1 MPNVIVA
8 SKNPVKIRAVQV
20 GFERM
25 FPDWNCEFHTVS
37 VDSGVSNQPNTDEVT
52 LRGACNRAE
61 AAMIAAPKADFW
73 VGVEGGVEDLGAEMT
88 AFAWIVVRSRQVIGK
103 GRTGA
108 FFLPE
113 VVSKLIRQGLELGE
127 ADDLV
132 FGRSNS
138 KQDNGAIGLLTGNII
153 DRAQLY
159 EQAVVLALVPFK
171 NPELYAGKLD
181 GDC

>member
-1 MPNVIVA
+1 MPIIVLA
-8 SKNPVKIRAVQV
+8 SKNPVKMRAVKA
-20 GFERM
+20 GFSRM
-25 FPDWNCEFHTVS
+25 FPDWEYEIQTIS
-37 VDSGVSNQPNTDEVT
+37 VDSGVSDQPNSNEET
-52 LRGACNRAE
+52 LKGACNRAE
-61 AAMIAAPKADFW
+61 SAMSAMPAADYW
-73 VGVEGGVEDLGAEMT
+73 VGVEGGVEDLGDDMT
-88 AFAWIVVRSRQVIGK
+88 AFAWIVVRSNQVLGK

-113 VVSKLIRQGLELGE
+113 AVSRLVRQGVELGE

-138 KQDNGAIGLLTGNII
+138 KQENGAIGLLTGNVV

-171 NPELYAGKLD
+171 NPDLYSGKTE
-181 GDC
+181 